1 MSSPDVEQ
9 FERIAHAQERQAEA
23 LELIAGMLMVRFEF
37 DEDMPSYTVEALER
51 EARFHAKGGRQ

>member
-9 FERIAHAQERQAEA
+9 FERIAHPQERQADA